1 MFHLVQLKPKT
12 LRQRIDQDLYRL
24 AEWIRPMRDG
34 KVFIVVLVGY
44 VISLIWGI

>member
-1 MFHLVQLKPKT
+1 VIT
-12 LRQRIDQDLYRL
+12 LMRL